1 MELTSIKNIKS
12 LATMFGFDF
21 SKGLGQ
27 NFLTNSDVLDK
38 IAQAAQGTDGVL
50 EIGPGF
56 GVLTKKLAESFKK
69 VVSVEVDKSLLP
81 VLDYTLSEFDN
92 VSIINADFM
101 KLDLNELMKNEF
113 DSKKISVAANLPY
126 YITTPIITSLIE
138 GKYPLDS
145 IVVMVQ
151 KEVAQRFC
159 AKPGTK
165 DYGAISVLCSYYS
178 NPEII
183 CTVPSGDFY
192 PSPKVDSAVVK
203 LKMCE
208 KPNTFAENEKLFF
221 KVVKASFAQRRKTLQ
236 NCLSN
241 GLKLD
246 KQLTGDLLKQVGIE
260 PTVRGEK
267 LGIDEFAAIAN
278 ALGKIGIS
286 DK

>member
-1 MELTSIKNIKS
+1 MELTSVKNIKN
-12 LATMFGFDF
+12 LAAMFGFDF

-56 GVLTKKLAESFKK
+56 GVLTKKLAENFKK

-92 VSIINADFM
+92 VSVINADFM
-101 KLDLNELMKNEF
+101 KLDLNELLKNEF

-241 GLKLD
+241 GFKLD

-278 ALGKIGIS
+278 ALGKIANT